1 MVGEKLLREQGAGS
15 GEQGFHLQIFWNFDN
30 HGEANLLPWIINV
43 WTFVTT
49 QDRVIPYYAPN
60 SSIKH
65 SKSDS
70 QDRSLK
76 IL

>member
-1 MVGEKLLREQGAGS
+1 MSLFRLGVIKFGTMAT
-15 GEQGFHLQIFWNFDN
+15 
-30 HGEANLLPWIINV
+30 V
-43 WTFVTT
+43 VTH
-49 QDRVIPYYAPN
+49 DRTIPYYAPN

-70 QDRSLK
+70 KDRFQE

>member
-1 MVGEKLLREQGAGS
+1 MGQSNRVRPIPGS
-15 GEQGFHLQIFWNFDN
+15 FPLDLGLTSPGCQNWKGYLKAIV
-30 HGEANLLPWIINV
+30 A
-43 WTFVTT
+43 T
-49 QDRVIPYYAPN
+49 QDRVFPNYAPN

-70 QDRSLK
+70 KDCYQE